1 MKNLKG
7 SRTAEN
13 LLKAFAGE
21 SQARNRYTFYASAA
35 NKEGYMQIQ
44 AIFTETADNEKEHA
58 KLFFKHLAAGLA
70 GELPTTVDIVATYPV
85 ALGTTLDN
93 LRAAAAG
100 EHEEWTELYPAF
112 AKIAEEEGYPE
123 VASTFRLVA
132 KVETEHENRY
142 VTLAKNVAEGLV
154 FHRPEAVAWHC
165 RNCGLVVV
173 AVNAPVE
180 CPTCHHPQAY
190 FELQRPNY

>member
-1 MKNLKG
+1 MKSLKG

-58 KLFFKHLAAGLA
+58 KLFFKHLATGLA
-70 GELPTTVDIVATYPV
+70 GELPTSVDIVATYPV

-112 AKIAEEEGYPE
+112 AKTADEEGYPE
-123 VASTFRLVA
+123 VAATFRLVA
-132 KVETEHENRY
+132 KVETEHEARY
-142 VTLAKNVAEGLV
+142 LALAKNVAEGLV

-165 RNCGLVVV
+165 RNCGFVQV
-173 AVNAPVE
+173 AADAPQE
-180 CPTCHHPQAY
+180 CPACHHPQAY
-190 FELQRPNY
+190 FELQRPSY